1 MGLPA
6 QVERDL
12 KEIEEMEKRMSAR
25 NEEPSEEGSE
35 AEPETDPT
43 EAKSEEDRQEPTP
56 TPAPETP
63 SESPKAEAEPAK
75 PKEDFE
81 QKYLTLRGKYNAEVP
96 QLHEQVKALTA
107 QLETLK
113 EQVSK
118 PAEKPPEPKQ
128 YVTDEDKEN
137 FGEDLLDVQ
146 RRIAM
151 EVAEKYQAQ
160 IAELKDHIGALETKL
175 SETGGQVGQ
184 VSFEQR
190 LRGTIPDFDEVNR
203 DPRWI
208 AWLDE
213 VDPIVRGPR
222 RTVAQKAFAEGDVE
236 AVADY
241 VKLFKQTLQP
251 TQDNQQ
257 SNREVE
263 LERQVTPKRTANT
276 PPATTAQQGAKTYTE
291 AQAERVWKKVQDL
304 SMQGRIEE
312 AQKLEAE
319 MTAAYLEGRVGGR

>member
-12 KEIEEMEKRMSAR
+12 KEIEEMEKRLFAR
-25 NEEPSEEGSE
+25 NEESSGEGSE
-35 AEPETDPT
+35 AESETDPT
-43 EAKSEEDRQEPTP
+43 EAKSEEVQQETEPTQE
-56 TPAPETP
+56 PETP

-107 QLETLK
+107 QLEELK

-118 PAEKPPEPKQ
+118 PAEPPKPKQ

-160 IAELKDHIGALETKL
+160 IAELKDHIGTLETKL

-190 LRGTIPDFDEVNR
+190 LRGEIPDFDEVNR

-213 VDPIVRGPR
+213 VDPIIRGPR
-222 RTVAQKAFAEGDVE
+222 RVMAQKAYAEGDAE

-241 VKLFKQTLQP
+241 VKLFKQSVQQGPDT
-251 TQDNQQ
+251 QQ
-257 SNREVE
+257 SDRKAE
-263 LERQVTPKRTANT
+263 LERQVTPKRTASAT
-276 PPATTAQQGAKTYTE
+276 PAAATQQPGPKTYTE
-291 AQAERVWKKVQDL
+291 AQAEKVWKKVQDL
-304 SMQGRIEE
+304 SIQGRIEE

-319 MTAAYLEGRVGGR
+319 ITAAYMEGRIRPG